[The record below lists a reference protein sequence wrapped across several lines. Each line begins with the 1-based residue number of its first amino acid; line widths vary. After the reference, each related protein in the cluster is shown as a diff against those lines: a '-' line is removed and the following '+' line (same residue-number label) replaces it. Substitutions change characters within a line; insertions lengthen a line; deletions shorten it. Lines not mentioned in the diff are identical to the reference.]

1 MTIKTSD
8 SQQNHLAAGGQGSA
22 KSGLTTCTR
31 ICKNCAV
38 PSSHQDTFLAK
49 VPRLYLVLRR
59 ATLTIYTAGPL
70 AQIFHAHAL
79 SPRAVYKIFHI
90 DKKITAPKQDM
101 PLARKTIG
109 LPAAIY
115 MILLTKYQ
123 FRILPGL
130 AHRALKNLC

>member
-1 MTIKTSD
+1 LHRDT
-8 SQQNHLAAGGQGSA
+8 HLVH
-22 KSGLTTCTR
+22 KPCTR
-31 ICKNCAV
+31 I
-38 PSSHQDTFLAK
+38 AK
-49 VPRLYLVLRR
+49 RAPWLPRNRDFFVAKEPGLGTGLLRQP
-59 ATLTIYTAGPL
+59 TLTYFIAGPL
-70 AQIFHAHAL
+70 AQIFHAHVL

-90 DKKITAPKQDM
+90 DKKITAPKQDI